1 MYFFKIA
8 VTFLCYKFLKNA
20 IYSVSHSVPVLQ
32 YINELSVLS
41 ALESLRP
48 SFVLSGTAVNV
59 TLSALL
65 ICLHALIKAAFDHR
79 SSIER
84 HYEKC

>member
-1 MYFFKIA
+1 MSLDN
-8 VTFLCYKFLKNA
+8 TTL
-20 IYSVSHSVPVLQ
+20 SHSAPVSQ
-32 YINELSVLS
+32 YVNEPSVLS

-65 ICLHALIKAAFDHR
+65 ICLHALIKAAFGHR